1 MLADFCIFIARHYLF
16 REELLRAR
24 GEIFVASDRHFLV
37 QPLALRTHIRKQ
49 VFAHNQRASRPPVCA
64 KWGHFVTFSP
74 IRQTTDFFSTLKCY
88 QTAQHGCDHCGLTLE
103 VLEPRISQ
111 ETAVYH
117 PLARRASRPLL
128 GFAGLSALDSG
139 APAGS
144 IWCSINRAASKG
156 EPAATGSPRSAIG
169 GLTDRNW
176 CPWRC
181 LRTRG
186 VGGGERPCAA

>member
-1 MLADFCIFIARHYLF
+1 VCEYGTPRHI
-16 REELLRAR
+16 RHRRAR
-24 GEIFVASDRHFLV
+24 RSRVRPSTLR
-37 QPLALRTHIRKQ
+37 RTHDTPTSARPRM
-49 VFAHNQRASRPPVCA
+49 RARLTVCA

-111 ETAVYH
+111 EMAVYH

-144 IWCSINRAASKG
+144 IWCSIDRAASKG
-156 EPAATGSPRSAIG
+156 EPAATGPPRSAIG